1 LWTFWASTLV
11 WSVVWPDQTLGALS
25 SNFITMPRKTA
36 FRNSCK
42 KLSMIQWSDKKL
54 WTSCAGTLVWSV
66 VWPHQTSS
74 MSSSEYMTTLRKT
87 TSEKSCK
94 KLSTSER
101 SNQKLWT
108 IYTGTLVWSVVW
120 RDQTLGVSSSNFIM
134 TPRKTASGNSCK
146 KLSMIQCSDKKLWT
160 SCADTLVW
168 SGLVGGRARP
178 KTRSVSWRFHC
189 DVKETSLLK
198 LL

>member
-1 LWTFWASTLV
+1 
-11 WSVVWPDQTLGALS
+11 
-25 SNFITMPRKTA
+25 MPRKTA

>member
-1 LWTFWASTLV
+1 
-11 WSVVWPDQTLGALS
+11 
-25 SNFITMPRKTA
+25 
-36 FRNSCK
+36 
-42 KLSMIQWSDKKL
+42 MIQWSDKKL

-146 KLSMIQCSDKKLWT
+146 KLSTIQCSDKKLWT